1 MIIKDLERAIQDTE
15 DNGNIPL
22 GVVGTAGTTVLG
34 AFDDF
39 ERIADLCETHNMWFH
54 IDVSIIINS

>member
-22 GVVGTAGTTVLG
+22 GVVGTAGIL
-34 AFDDF
+34 
-39 ERIADLCETHNMWFH
+39 LCWEHLM
-54 IDVSIIINS
+54 ILRG

>member
-1 MIIKDLERAIQDTE
+1 M
-15 DNGNIPL
+15 
-22 GVVGTAGTTVLG
+22 LG